1 MNTKKTQ
8 PGVPFYDLYASLT
21 HLMMKYYRQ
30 YANIRNF
37 ITDENRFKMASIDNE
52 SLNNYDNCR
61 KIIEVQIQ

>member
-1 MNTKKTQ
+1 
-8 PGVPFYDLYASLT
+8 
-21 HLMMKYYRQ
+21 MMKYYRQ